1 MEETINLL
9 LEEIN
14 SNLKEMK
21 GLSKS
26 SDEYGNIVSDTS
38 KLLDKVTPMIKIK
51 DEADERAKNRKEDL
65 AIQEKIR
72 KEEADERARN
82 REEDRKEREEIRE
95 DELKYK
101 EQVRQEEN
109 ELKERI
115 RKEEADERAKNRE
128 EDRKEREEIR
138 EDELKYK
145 EQVRKEEA
153 DERAR
158 NREEDREERKINR
171 EEDNAFKIESEKK
184 NLFIEGVK
192 IAVPVATTVLL
203 LFNDNKLGN
212 KLLKFEETG
221 TLTTTIGRNFF
232 SSIGRKKK

>member
-51 DEADERAKNRKEDL
+51 EEADERAKNREEDL
-65 AIQEKIR
+65 AIQERIR

-115 RKEEADERAKNRE
+115 RKEEADERARNRE

-138 EDELKYK
+138 ED
-145 EQVRKEEA
+145 
-153 DERAR
+153 
-158 NREEDREERKINR
+158 
-171 EEDNAFKIESEKK
+171 DNAFKIKSEKK

-203 LFNDNKLGN
+203 LLNDNKLGD

-221 TLTTTIGRNFF
+221 TLTTTMGRNFF
-232 SSIGRKKK
+232 SSIGRRKSN

>member
-26 SDEYGNIVSDTS
+26 SDEYGNIVSDTG

-51 DEADERAKNRKEDL
+51 EEADERAKNRKEDL

-72 KEEADERARN
+72 KEEADERAKIREDELKYKEKVRQEENELKERIRQEEADERARN

-101 EQVRQEEN
+101 EQVRQEES
-109 ELKERI
+109 
-115 RKEEADERAKNRE
+115 
-128 EDRKEREEIR
+128 
-138 EDELKYK
+138 
-145 EQVRKEEA
+145 

-203 LFNDNKLGN
+203 LLNDNKLGN

>member
-26 SDEYGNIVSDTS
+26 SDEYGNIVSDTG

-72 KEEADERARN
+72 KEEADERA
-82 REEDRKEREEIRE
+82 KIRE

-115 RKEEADERAKNRE
+115 RKEEADERARNRE

-203 LFNDNKLGN
+203 LLNDNKLGN

>member
-26 SDEYGNIVSDTS
+26 SDEYGNIVSDTG

-51 DEADERAKNRKEDL
+51 EEADERAKNREEDL

-72 KEEADERARN
+72 KEEADERAKI
-82 REEDRKEREEIRE
+82 REE
-95 DELKYK
+95 ELKYK
-101 EQVRQEEN
+101 EQVRKEEN
-109 ELKERI
+109 ELKEKI
-115 RKEEADERAKNRE
+115 RKEEADERAKIRE

-158 NREEDREERKINR
+158 NRKEDREERKINR

-192 IAVPVATTVLL
+192 IAVPVATTVFMLL
-203 LFNDNKLGN
+203 NDNKLGN

>member
-26 SDEYGNIVSDTS
+26 SDEYGNIVSDTG

-72 KEEADERARN
+72 KEEADERAKI
-82 REEDRKEREEIRE
+82 REE
-95 DELKYK
+95 ELKYK
-101 EQVRQEEN
+101 EQVRKEEN

-115 RKEEADERAKNRE
+115 RKEEADERAK
-128 EDRKEREEIR
+128 IR

>member
-21 GLSKS
+21 GLTKS
-26 SDEYGNIVSDTS
+26 SDEYSNIVSDTG

-51 DEADERAKNRKEDL
+51 EEADERAKNREEDL
-65 AIQEKIR
+65 AIQERIR
-72 KEEADERARN
+72 KEEADERAR
-82 REEDRKEREEIRE
+82 IRE

-115 RKEEADERAKNRE
+115 RKEEADERAKIRE

-145 EQVRKEEA
+145 EQVRQEEA

>member
-82 REEDRKEREEIRE
+82 REEDR
-95 DELKYK
+95 
-101 EQVRQEEN
+101 
-109 ELKERI
+109 
-115 RKEEADERAKNRE
+115 
-128 EDRKEREEIR
+128 
-138 EDELKYK
+138 
-145 EQVRKEEA
+145 
-153 DERAR
+153 
-158 NREEDREERKINR
+158 EERKINR

-203 LFNDNKLGN
+203 LLNDNKLGD

-221 TLTTTIGRNFF
+221 TLTTTMGRNFF

>member
-26 SDEYGNIVSDTS
+26 SDEYGNIVSDTG

-72 KEEADERARN
+72 KEEADERA
-82 REEDRKEREEIRE
+82 KI
-95 DELKYK
+95 
-101 EQVRQEEN
+101 
-109 ELKERI
+109 
-115 RKEEADERAKNRE
+115 RE

-153 DERAR
+153 NERAR

-203 LFNDNKLGN
+203 LLNDNKLGD

-221 TLTTTIGRNFF
+221 TLTTTMGRNFF

>member
-51 DEADERAKNRKEDL
+51 NEADERAKNREEDL

-72 KEEADERARN
+72 KEEADERAKI

-109 ELKERI
+109 ELKEKI
-115 RKEEADERAKNRE
+115 
-128 EDRKEREEIR
+128 
-138 EDELKYK
+138 
-145 EQVRKEEA
+145 RKEEA

-171 EEDNAFKIESEKK
+171 EEDNAFKTESEKK

-192 IAVPVATTVLL
+192 IAVPVATTLL
-203 LFNDNKLGN
+203 LLLNDNKLGN

>member
-26 SDEYGNIVSDTS
+26 SDEYGNIVSDTG

-72 KEEADERARN
+72 KEEADERAKIREDELKYKEQVRKEEN
-82 REEDRKEREEIRE
+82 ELKERIRKEEADERAKIREEDRKEREEIRE

-101 EQVRQEEN
+101 EQVRQEE
-109 ELKERI
+109 
-115 RKEEADERAKNRE
+115 A
-128 EDRKEREEIR
+128 
-138 EDELKYK
+138 Y
-145 EQVRKEEA
+145 
-153 DERAR
+153 ERAR
-158 NREEDREERKINR
+158 IREEDREERKINR

-203 LFNDNKLGN
+203 LLNDNKLGN

>member
-26 SDEYGNIVSDTS
+26 SDEYGNIVSDTG
-38 KLLDKVTPMIKIK
+38 KLLDRVTPMIKIK
-51 DEADERAKNRKEDL
+51 DEADERAKNREEDL

-72 KEEADERARN
+72 KEEADERA
-82 REEDRKEREEIRE
+82 KIRE

-115 RKEEADERAKNRE
+115 RKEEADERARNRE
-128 EDRKEREEIR
+128 EDRKEREEI
-138 EDELKYK
+138 
-145 EQVRKEEA
+145 
-153 DERAR
+153 
-158 NREEDREERKINR
+158 R

-203 LFNDNKLGN
+203 LLNDNKLGN

>member
-26 SDEYGNIVSDTS
+26 SDEYGNIVSDTG

-72 KEEADERARN
+72 KEEADERA
-82 REEDRKEREEIRE
+82 K
-95 DELKYK
+95 
-101 EQVRQEEN
+101 
-109 ELKERI
+109 
-115 RKEEADERAKNRE
+115 
-128 EDRKEREEIR
+128 IR

-145 EQVRKEEA
+145 EQVRKEENELKERIRKEEA
-153 DERAR
+153 NERAR
-158 NREEDREERKINR
+158 NREEDRKERKINR

-203 LFNDNKLGN
+203 LLNDNKLGN

>member
-21 GLSKS
+21 GLTKS

-51 DEADERAKNRKEDL
+51 EEADERAKNRKEDL

-72 KEEADERARN
+72 KEEADERAKI

-101 EQVRQEEN
+101 EKVRQ
-109 ELKERI
+109 
-115 RKEEADERAKNRE
+115 
-128 EDRKEREEIR
+128 
-138 EDELKYK
+138 
-145 EQVRKEEA
+145 EEA

>member
-72 KEEADERARN
+72 KEEADERA
-82 REEDRKEREEIRE
+82 KIRE

-115 RKEEADERAKNRE
+115 RKEEADERARNRE

-145 EQVRKEEA
+145 EQVRQEEA

>member
-26 SDEYGNIVSDTS
+26 SDEYGNIVSDTG

-72 KEEADERARN
+72 KEEADERA
-82 REEDRKEREEIRE
+82 KIRE

-115 RKEEADERAKNRE
+115 RKEEADERARNRE

-145 EQVRKEEA
+145 EQVRQEEA
-153 DERAR
+153 YERAR

-203 LFNDNKLGN
+203 LLNDNKLGN

>member
-26 SDEYGNIVSDTS
+26 SDEYGNIVSDTG

-51 DEADERAKNRKEDL
+51 EEADERAKNREEDL

-72 KEEADERARN
+72 KEEADERAKI

-101 EQVRQEEN
+101 EQVRQEE
-109 ELKERI
+109 
-115 RKEEADERAKNRE
+115 A
-128 EDRKEREEIR
+128 
-138 EDELKYK
+138 Y
-145 EQVRKEEA
+145 
-153 DERAR
+153 ERAR

-203 LFNDNKLGN
+203 LLNDNKLGN

-232 SSIGRKKK
+232 SSIGRKK

>member
-21 GLSKS
+21 GLSKC

-65 AIQEKIR
+65 AIQERIR
-72 KEEADERARN
+72 KEEADERAKI

-95 DELKYK
+95 D
-101 EQVRQEEN
+101 
-109 ELKERI
+109 
-115 RKEEADERAKNRE
+115 
-128 EDRKEREEIR
+128 
-138 EDELKYK
+138 
-145 EQVRKEEA
+145 
-153 DERAR
+153 
-158 NREEDREERKINR
+158 
-171 EEDNAFKIESEKK
+171 DNAFKIESEKK

-203 LFNDNKLGN
+203 LLNDNKLGN

>member
-9 LEEIN
+9 LEEVN

-21 GLSKS
+21 GLTKS
-26 SDEYGNIVSDTS
+26 SDEYSNIVSDTS

-51 DEADERAKNRKEDL
+51 EEADERAKNRKEDL

-72 KEEADERARN
+72 KEEADERAKI

-101 EQVRQEEN
+101 EQVRQEE
-109 ELKERI
+109 
-115 RKEEADERAKNRE
+115 A
-128 EDRKEREEIR
+128 
-138 EDELKYK
+138 Y
-145 EQVRKEEA
+145 
-153 DERAR
+153 ERAR

-203 LFNDNKLGN
+203 LLNDNKLGD

-232 SSIGRKKK
+232 SSIGRKKKWLTKIYFKSEGLYTSPLSFFDEFNTQNLHAPLWEK

>member
-14 SNLKEMK
+14 STLKEMK
-21 GLSKS
+21 SLTKS

-51 DEADERAKNRKEDL
+51 DEADERAKNREEDL

-72 KEEADERARN
+72 KEEADERA
-82 REEDRKEREEIRE
+82 KIRE

-115 RKEEADERAKNRE
+115 RKEEADERAKIRE

-145 EQVRKEEA
+145 EQVRQEEA

-203 LFNDNKLGN
+203 LLNDNKLGN

>member
-9 LEEIN
+9 LDEIN

-26 SDEYGNIVSDTS
+26 SDEYGNIVSDTG

-51 DEADERAKNRKEDL
+51 DEADERAKNREEDL
-65 AIQEKIR
+65 AIQEK
-72 KEEADERARN
+72 
-82 REEDRKEREEIRE
+82 
-95 DELKYK
+95 
-101 EQVRQEEN
+101 
-109 ELKERI
+109 I

-158 NREEDREERKINR
+158 NREEDRKERKINR

>member
-26 SDEYGNIVSDTS
+26 SDEYGNIVSDTG
-38 KLLDKVTPMIKIK
+38 KLLDRVTPMIKIK
-51 DEADERAKNRKEDL
+51 DEADERAKNREEDL
-65 AIQEKIR
+65 AIQEKIRKEEADERARIREDELKYKEQVRQEENELKERIR

-101 EQVRQEEN
+101 EQVRQEES
-109 ELKERI
+109 
-115 RKEEADERAKNRE
+115 
-128 EDRKEREEIR
+128 
-138 EDELKYK
+138 
-145 EQVRKEEA
+145 

-192 IAVPVATTVLL
+192 IAVPVATTVFMLL
-203 LFNDNKLGN
+203 NDNKLGN

>member
-26 SDEYGNIVSDTS
+26 SDEYGNIVSDTG

-51 DEADERAKNRKEDL
+51 DEADERAKNREEDL
-65 AIQEKIR
+65 AIQEKIRKEEADERARIREDELKYKEQVRQEENELKERIR

-101 EQVRQEEN
+101 EQVRQEES
-109 ELKERI
+109 
-115 RKEEADERAKNRE
+115 
-128 EDRKEREEIR
+128 
-138 EDELKYK
+138 
-145 EQVRKEEA
+145 

-192 IAVPVATTVLL
+192 IAVPVATTVFMLL
-203 LFNDNKLGN
+203 NDNKLGN

>member
-26 SDEYGNIVSDTS
+26 SDEYGNIVSDTG
-38 KLLDKVTPMIKIK
+38 KLLDRVTPMIKIK

-72 KEEADERARN
+72 KEEADERA
-82 REEDRKEREEIRE
+82 KIRE

-115 RKEEADERAKNRE
+115 RKEEADERARNRE

-145 EQVRKEEA
+145 EQVRQEEA

-203 LFNDNKLGN
+203 LFNDNKLGD

>member
-26 SDEYGNIVSDTS
+26 SDEYGNIVSDTG

-72 KEEADERARN
+72 KEEADERAKI
-82 REEDRKEREEIRE
+82 REEDRK
-95 DELKYK
+95 
-101 EQVRQEEN
+101 
-109 ELKERI
+109 
-115 RKEEADERAKNRE
+115 
-128 EDRKEREEIR
+128 
-138 EDELKYK
+138 
-145 EQVRKEEA
+145 
-153 DERAR
+153 
-158 NREEDREERKINR
+158 ERKINR
-171 EEDNAFKIESEKK
+171 EEDNAFKIKSEKK

-203 LFNDNKLGN
+203 LLNDNKLGN

-221 TLTTTIGRNFF
+221 TLTTTMGRNFF

>member
-1 MEETINLL
+1 MKGDKTMEETIKLIL
-9 LEEIN
+9 DEVN

-72 KEEADERARN
+72 KEEADERARIREDELKYKEQVRQEEN
-82 REEDRKEREEIRE
+82 ELKEKIRKEEADERAKIREEDRKEREEIRE

-101 EQVRQEEN
+101 EQVRQEE
-109 ELKERI
+109 
-115 RKEEADERAKNRE
+115 A
-128 EDRKEREEIR
+128 
-138 EDELKYK
+138 Y
-145 EQVRKEEA
+145 
-153 DERAR
+153 ERAR

-203 LFNDNKLGN
+203 LLNDNKLGN

>member
-72 KEEADERARN
+72 KEEADERAKI

-101 EQVRQEEN
+101 EQVRQEE
-109 ELKERI
+109 
-115 RKEEADERAKNRE
+115 A
-128 EDRKEREEIR
+128 
-138 EDELKYK
+138 Y
-145 EQVRKEEA
+145 
-153 DERAR
+153 ERAR

-171 EEDNAFKIESEKK
+171 EEDNAFKTESEKK

-203 LFNDNKLGN
+203 LLNDNKLGD

>member
-72 KEEADERARN
+72 KEEADERA
-82 REEDRKEREEIRE
+82 KIRE

-115 RKEEADERAKNRE
+115 RKEEADERARNRE

-158 NREEDREERKINR
+158 NRKEDREERKINR

>member
-26 SDEYGNIVSDTS
+26 SDEYGNIVSDTG

-72 KEEADERARN
+72 KEEADERA
-82 REEDRKEREEIRE
+82 KI
-95 DELKYK
+95 
-101 EQVRQEEN
+101 
-109 ELKERI
+109 
-115 RKEEADERAKNRE
+115 RE

-203 LFNDNKLGN
+203 LLNDNKLGN

-221 TLTTTIGRNFF
+221 TLTTTMGRNFF

>member
-21 GLSKS
+21 GLTKS

-51 DEADERAKNRKEDL
+51 EEADERAKNRKEDL

-72 KEEADERARN
+72 KEEADERAKIREDELKYKEKVRQEEADERAKI

-101 EQVRQEEN
+101 EKVRQ
-109 ELKERI
+109 
-115 RKEEADERAKNRE
+115 
-128 EDRKEREEIR
+128 
-138 EDELKYK
+138 
-145 EQVRKEEA
+145 EEA

>member
-51 DEADERAKNRKEDL
+51 EEADERAKNRKEDL

-72 KEEADERARN
+72 KEEADERAKI

-109 ELKERI
+109 ELKEKI
-115 RKEEADERAKNRE
+115 RKEEADERAKIRE
-128 EDRKEREEIR
+128 EDRK
-138 EDELKYK
+138 
-145 EQVRKEEA
+145 
-153 DERAR
+153 
-158 NREEDREERKINR
+158 ERKINR

-203 LFNDNKLGN
+203 LLNDNKLGN

>member
-26 SDEYGNIVSDTS
+26 SDEYGNIVSDTG

-51 DEADERAKNRKEDL
+51 DEADERTKNRKEDL

-72 KEEADERARN
+72 KEEADERA
-82 REEDRKEREEIRE
+82 KIRE

-101 EQVRQEEN
+101 EQVR
-109 ELKERI
+109 
-115 RKEEADERAKNRE
+115 KEEANERARNRE

-212 KLLKFEETG
+212 KLLRFEEAG
-221 TLTTTIGRNFF
+221 TLRTTIGRNFL

>member
-1 MEETINLL
+1 MKGDKTMEETINLL

-21 GLSKS
+21 SLTKS

-51 DEADERAKNRKEDL
+51 EEADERAKNREEDL
-65 AIQEKIR
+65 AIQERIRKEEADERARIREDELKYKEQVRQEENELKERIR

-101 EQVRQEEN
+101 EQVRQEE
-109 ELKERI
+109 
-115 RKEEADERAKNRE
+115 A
-128 EDRKEREEIR
+128 
-138 EDELKYK
+138 Y
-145 EQVRKEEA
+145 
-153 DERAR
+153 ERAR
-158 NREEDREERKINR
+158 IREEDREERKINR

-203 LFNDNKLGN
+203 LLNDNKLGN

>member
-26 SDEYGNIVSDTS
+26 SDEYGNIVSDTG

-65 AIQEKIR
+65 DIQERIR
-72 KEEADERARN
+72 KEEADERA
-82 REEDRKEREEIRE
+82 KIRE

-101 EQVRQEEN
+101 EQVRKEEN

-115 RKEEADERAKNRE
+115 RKEEADERARNRE

-192 IAVPVATTVLL
+192 IAIPVATTVLL

-221 TLTTTIGRNFF
+221 TLTTTMGRNFF

>member
-26 SDEYGNIVSDTS
+26 SDEYGNIVSDTG

-51 DEADERAKNRKEDL
+51 EEADERAKNREEDL
-65 AIQEKIR
+65 AIQERIR
-72 KEEADERARN
+72 KEEADERA
-82 REEDRKEREEIRE
+82 KIRE

-115 RKEEADERAKNRE
+115 RKEEADERAKIRE

-145 EQVRKEEA
+145 EQVRQEEA

>member
-72 KEEADERARN
+72 KVEADERA
-82 REEDRKEREEIRE
+82 KIRE

-115 RKEEADERAKNRE
+115 RKEEADERARNRE
-128 EDRKEREEIR
+128 EDRKEREEI
-138 EDELKYK
+138 
-145 EQVRKEEA
+145 
-153 DERAR
+153 
-158 NREEDREERKINR
+158 REEDREERKINR

-203 LFNDNKLGN
+203 LLNDNKLGN

-221 TLTTTIGRNFF
+221 TLTTTMGRNFF

>member
-9 LEEIN
+9 LDEIN

-26 SDEYGNIVSDTS
+26 SDEYGNIVSDTG

-51 DEADERAKNRKEDL
+51 DEADERAKNREEDL

-72 KEEADERARN
+72 KEEADERA
-82 REEDRKEREEIRE
+82 KIRE

-109 ELKERI
+109 ELKEKI
-115 RKEEADERAKNRE
+115 RKEEADERARNRE

-158 NREEDREERKINR
+158 NREEDRKERKINR

>member
-26 SDEYGNIVSDTS
+26 SDEYSNIVSDTG

-51 DEADERAKNRKEDL
+51 NEADERAKNRKEDL
-65 AIQEKIR
+65 TIQEKIR
-72 KEEADERARN
+72 KEEADERA
-82 REEDRKEREEIRE
+82 KIRE

-109 ELKERI
+109 ELKEKI
-115 RKEEADERAKNRE
+115 
-128 EDRKEREEIR
+128 
-138 EDELKYK
+138 
-145 EQVRKEEA
+145 RKEEA

-171 EEDNAFKIESEKK
+171 EEDNAFKTESEKK

-192 IAVPVATTVLL
+192 IAVPVATTLL
-203 LFNDNKLGN
+203 LLLNDNKLGN

>member
-65 AIQEKIR
+65 DIQ
-72 KEEADERARN
+72 
-82 REEDRKEREEIRE
+82 
-95 DELKYK
+95 
-101 EQVRQEEN
+101 
-109 ELKERI
+109 ERI
-115 RKEEADERAKNRE
+115 RKEEADERAK
-128 EDRKEREEIR
+128 IR

-158 NREEDREERKINR
+158 NREEDRKER
-171 EEDNAFKIESEKK
+171 EEIRED
-184 NLFIEGVK
+184 
-192 IAVPVATTVLL
+192 T
-203 LFNDNKLGN
+203 
-212 KLLKFEETG
+212 
-221 TLTTTIGRNFF
+221 
-232 SSIGRKKK
+232 

>member
-26 SDEYGNIVSDTS
+26 SDEYGNIVSDTG

-72 KEEADERARN
+72 KEEADERA
-82 REEDRKEREEIRE
+82 KI
-95 DELKYK
+95 
-101 EQVRQEEN
+101 
-109 ELKERI
+109 
-115 RKEEADERAKNRE
+115 RE

-203 LFNDNKLGN
+203 LLNDNKLGN